1 MTIKFLTV
9 RLIAVILV
17 VWCAAAQAEITIV
30 IDKSGVGGVPI
41 AVVPFEWR
49 GSGAVPHEVADII
62 EANLARSGRFDPIP
76 REDFLNT
83 PHEKSQVK
91 FTDWKL
97 LTAENL
103 VVGRVAQTGNGY
115 QVEFELFEV
124 FTGRS
129 MVGFRYNVRA
139 NQLRKIAHQI
149 SDAIYE
155 ALTGQPGAFD
165 TRIAYVTV
173 ETNSIGSRTFYLE
186 VADSDGFG
194 SRKILKSA
202 EPIMSPT
209 WSPDGSQLAYVSFE
223 ERRSKIYLQRLSDGK
238 RTKLAEYDGLN
249 SAPAWSPDGRRL
261 AMTLSHEGNP
271 EIYVLDVASRQLTRL
286 TRDRGIDT
294 EPAWSPDGR
303 HIVFTSGRSGRP
315 QIYRMASNGGKA
327 QRITFQG
334 DYNARASYAPD
345 GERLTLITSQGGGF
359 HTAVY
364 FINSRSLQVLTNTR
378 LDESPTFAPNGAMI
392 LYATESRGRG
402 VLAAMSADGR
412 VRQILKVQ
420 QGDVREPA
428 WSPLNRKL

>member
-1 MTIKFLTV
+1 MTHKFLTV
-9 RLIAVILV
+9 RLIAVILAA
-17 VWCAAAQAEITIV
+17 WCAAAQAEITIV
-30 IDKSGVGGVPI
+30 IDKSGLGGVPI

-49 GSGAVPHEVADII
+49 GAGTPPHEVADII
-62 EANLARSGRFDPIP
+62 EANLARSGRFDPIA

-103 VVGRVAQTGNGY
+103 VVGRVVQTSNGF
-115 QVEFELFEV
+115 QVDFELFEV
-124 FTGRS
+124 FTGRP
-129 MVGFRYNVRA
+129 MVRFRYNVRA

-149 SDAIYE
+149 SDVIYK

-173 ETNSIGSRTFYLE
+173 ETNSVGSRTFYLE

-194 SRKILKSA
+194 SSKILKSA

-223 ERRSKIYLQRLSDGK
+223 ERRSKIYLQRLSDGQ
-238 RTKLAEYDGLN
+238 RTKIAEYDGLN
-249 SAPAWSPDGRRL
+249 GAPAWSPDGRRL

-271 EIYVLDVASRQLTRL
+271 EIYVLDVASRHLTRL
-286 TRDRGIDT
+286 THDRGIDT

-315 QIYRMASNGGKA
+315 QIYRMASNGGKP
-327 QRITFQG
+327 QRITFEG

-345 GERLTLITSQGGGF
+345 GERLTLITRQGGGY

-364 FINSRSLQVLTNTR
+364 FMNSRSLQVLTNTR
-378 LDESPTFAPNGAMI
+378 LDESPSFAPNGAMI
-392 LYATESRGRG
+392 LYATQSRGRG